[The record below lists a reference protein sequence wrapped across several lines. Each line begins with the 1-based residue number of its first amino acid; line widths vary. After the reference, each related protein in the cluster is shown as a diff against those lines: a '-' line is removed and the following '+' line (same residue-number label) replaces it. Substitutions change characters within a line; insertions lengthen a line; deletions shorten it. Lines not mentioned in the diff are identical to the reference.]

1 MESSSFSASLMRRS
15 MIARKNLSL
24 STISGFGAGLGLG
37 LATFFDFVFF
47 RDIFDTFLGYLEY
60 ALAFG

>member
-1 MESSSFSASLMRRS
+1 MESNSFSASLMRRS
-15 MIARKNLSL
+15 MTARKNFSL
-24 STISGFGAGLGLG
+24 STISGFGIGLDLG
-37 LATFFDFVFF
+37 LAASLDFVFF

>member
-15 MIARKNLSL
+15 MTARKNLSL
-24 STISGFGAGLGLG
+24 SAISGLGIGLG
-37 LATFFDFVFF
+37 LAAPFDFVFF

-60 ALAFG
+60 AFAFG